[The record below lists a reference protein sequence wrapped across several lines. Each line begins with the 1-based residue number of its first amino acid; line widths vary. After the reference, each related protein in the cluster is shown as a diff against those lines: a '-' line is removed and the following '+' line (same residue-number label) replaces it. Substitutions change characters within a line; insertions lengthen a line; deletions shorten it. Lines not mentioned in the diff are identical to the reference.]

1 MTDRT
6 TDLVQATI
14 DILGNPEL
22 TPDEIETQVLALA
35 GGDAMLAR
43 RLIDV
48 VPEGFGLVLVS
59 HIKSAE
65 TMQLPAEFAV
75 QDAAGEWVGFPFA
88 REPVFIAA
96 VLAAQAMFHAG
107 PRLVFQTVTDRSA
120 LLNTV
125 NDALN
130 QGGSLEGA
138 TLGGPSFLSIPAAV
152 YAEGLPVAAAPP
164 VGQ

>member
-1 MTDRT
+1 MTDRIT
-6 TDLVQATI
+6 TLVQSTTA
-14 DILGNPEL
+14 ILGQPEL
-22 TPDEIETQVLALA
+22 STDEIETQVLALA

-59 HIKSAE
+59 HIKSAK
-65 TMQLPAEFAV
+65 TMQLPTEFAV

-88 REPVFIAA
+88 REPIFIAA
-96 VLAAQAMFHAG
+96 VLAAQAMFHTG
-107 PRLVFQTVTDRSA
+107 PRPAFQTVTDRSA

-138 TLGGPSFLSIPAAV
+138 TLGGPSFLGIPAAI
-152 YAEGLPVAAAPP
+152 YAEGLPVAAAPS

>member
-35 GGDAMLAR
+35 GRDAMLAR

-48 VPEGFGLVLVS
+48 VPEGVGLVLVS

-65 TMQLPAEFAV
+65 TMQLPTEFAV

-96 VLAAQAMFHAG
+96 VLAAQAMFHTG

-120 LLNTV
+120 LPNTV

-138 TLGGPSFLSIPAAV
+138 TLGGPSFLGIPAAV

>member
-1 MTDRT
+1 MTDRIT
-6 TDLVQATI
+6 ALVQSTI
-14 DILGNPEL
+14 AILGKPEL
-22 TPDEIETQVLALA
+22 STGEIEAQVLALA
-35 GGDAMLAR
+35 GENAMLAR

-65 TMQLPAEFAV
+65 TMQLPTEFAV
-75 QDAAGEWVGFPFA
+75 QDAAGEWVSLPFA

-96 VLAAQAMFHAG
+96 VLVAQAMFHTG

-125 NDALN
+125 NNALN
-130 QGGSLEGA
+130 NGGSLVA
-138 TLGGPSFLSIPAAV
+138 STLAGPRFLGIAAAV
-152 YAEGLPVAAAPP
+152 YDRVE
-164 VGQ
+164 